1 MAGKPPSKL
10 FIDASGFIALC
21 DKNDAHHEEAAAF
34 YASLTKDTRLFT
46 TLLVVSETYTWL
58 RYHVGYPASR
68 LFLDV
73 VKEAVSGEWLVL
85 VYPDEALSRSAE
97 AFLHRLRDQDLS
109 YTDAIS
115 FAVLK
120 ARNIHDVFSFDR
132 HFYLVKR
139 NLWPGS
145 IKRGNRK

>member
-10 FIDASGFIALC
+10 FADASGFIALC

-34 YASLTKDTRLFT
+34 YASLTEDTRLFT
-46 TLLVVSETYTWL
+46 TLLVISETYTWL
-58 RYHVGYPASR
+58 RYHVGYGYPAGH

-73 VKEAVSGEWLVL
+73 VNEAASSEWLIL
-85 VYPDEALSRSAE
+85 VYPDQALSKGAE
-97 AFLHRLRDQDLS
+97 AYLRRFRDQDLS
-109 YTDAIS
+109 YADAIS

-132 HFYLVKR
+132 HFYLIKK
-139 NLWPGS
+139 NLWPGT
-145 IKRGNRK
+145 IK